1 MKANKYTGFAGFCGI
16 IITMKTTAKTLP
28 NDPELLKQMV
38 LALQQNVVNLE
49 TSLSAEKSRI
59 EQLELRLAGLLRHR
73 FGRSSEQTQNADQL
87 ELLIEDTETAI
98 AQSAPE
104 PKAPSTKS
112 TSASRSRKPLNPA
125 LPREE
130 MRLEPQSCDCPDCGA
145 DMKFI
150 GEDVS
155 EILQV
160 IPEQHVVLQ
169 QIRPK
174 YGCSQCDR
182 IAQTP
187 AREHVIDKGLA
198 SAALLAQ

>member
-1 MKANKYTGFAGFCGI
+1 
-16 IITMKTTAKTLP
+16 MKTTAKTLP

-49 TSLSAEKSRI
+49 TSLIAEKSRI

-125 LPREE
+125 PPREE
-130 MRLEPQSCDCPDCGA
+130 MRLEPQCCDCPDCGA

-150 GEDVS
+150 GENVS
-155 EILQV
+155 EILHV
-160 IPEQHVVLQ
+160 ITEQHVVLQ

-187 AREHVIDKGLA
+187 ARERVIDKGLA